1 MKAASREAAL
11 FHDMPYVEAS
21 GVHQERRALAVYR

>member
-11 FHDMPYVEAS
+11 FHDVPYVE
-21 GVHQERRALAVYR
+21 VHHDQERRALAVYR